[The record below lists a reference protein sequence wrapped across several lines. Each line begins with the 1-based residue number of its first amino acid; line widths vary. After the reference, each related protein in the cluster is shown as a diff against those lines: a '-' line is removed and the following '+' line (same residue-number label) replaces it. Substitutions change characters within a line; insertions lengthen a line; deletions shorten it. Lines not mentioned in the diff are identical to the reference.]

1 MKRIGLIGVTGYGAR
16 HLQLLL
22 PQADAGQIELSA
34 AVVINPEQAGEAL
47 AELRKRRVAVY
58 SSTAEMY
65 AAEAGKL
72 DLAVIPAGISWHCP
86 LTLEALSNGVGVL
99 VEKPAAGS
107 VADVEKMKEAE
118 RRAGLPVCVGFQHIY
133 GEDVQALKRLLL
145 SGRMGRVLRASVQG
159 IWPRGD
165 EYYARNAWAG
175 RRLTK
180 DGGFIRDSPAN
191 NALAHYLNLAL
202 FLCGETVECSAV
214 PETVEGECLRCR
226 PEIEMFDT
234 CMFCAHLQGGT
245 PLLVCLSHTGARAVD
260 PEIRV
265 ITELGEVCWKVLGEW
280 RATLASGETLMSGQ
294 TGQPQEKMYQDVL
307 ARLDNPKQFTCT
319 LEIAE
324 AHARAIELLD
334 TALAIRQIRQQVRR
348 KDNCYIIPG
357 LEEIF
362 ADCVRTGR
370 LPAASVME

>member
-22 PQADAGQIELSA
+22 PQVDAGQIELAA
-34 AVVINPEQAGEAL
+34 AVVINPDQAAEAL

-58 SSTAEMY
+58 ASTAEMY

-86 LTLEALSNGVGVL
+86 LTLEALSNGVSVL

-107 VADVEKMKEAE
+107 VADVERMRKAE
-118 RRAGLPVCVGFQHIY
+118 QQAGLPVCVGFQHIY
-133 GEDVQALKRLLL
+133 GEEVQELKRLLL
-145 SGRMGRVLRASVQG
+145 SGRLGRILNASVQG

-175 RRLTK
+175 HRLTK

-191 NALAHYLNLAL
+191 NAMAHYLNLAL
-202 FLCGETVECSAV
+202 FLCGDSFGHSAV
-214 PETVEGECLRCR
+214 PESVEGECLRCR

-234 CMFCAHLQGGT
+234 CMFQARLAGGT
-245 PLLVCLSHTGARAVD
+245 PLLVCMSHTGEHAVN
-260 PEIRV
+260 PEIRIV
-265 ITELGEVCWKVLGEW
+265 TERGEVFWKILGEW
-280 RATLASGETLMSGQ
+280 RAALASGEVLASGK
-294 TGQPQEKMYQDVL
+294 TCEPQEKMYRDVL
-307 ARLDNPKQFTCT
+307 ARLDNPAQFTCS

-324 AHARAIELLD
+324 AHARTIELLD
-334 TALAIRQIRQQVRR
+334 KTVTIRQIQRQVCR

-357 LEEIF
+357 LEEVF

-370 LPAASVME
+370 LPAAGTMM